1 MRRILVLLFAMVFSC
16 NAAVYAQSG
25 YVVRVLAKP
34 SFQKELAAAADRGG
48 NKVKNGRKKAKNAA
62 AARRAAKQAAAAQRV
77 TKNADAARQAA
88 KNATVRQ
95 GSQKE
100 LLEAARQASQ
110 TGLSETAKKAA
121 ARRSAQKGSNK
132 GSNKGQFKKG
142 SQGPY
147 IARVTRYIN
156 APLSSKQQAEDLVAS
171 MNPDNL
177 SSFEGSRVIKTA
189 KGEIVIPEIR
199 IVAEFPVP
207 ILSNPASMWG
217 SYRYLRKLTALS
229 RQSGTVN
236 PRYAQKWKRIFDVA
250 SYNGVHHIIN
260 KSTLKTI
267 YYDMKSAAA
276 KKGER
281 LNISLNDM
289 QNDAPASLHPYHGN
303 PEFSVLFHNLNRQR
317 ALYEDGGVRAVL
329 EDYFYGLKELHRTFP
344 REAPFVPDDVI
355 RNTMKE
361 ARLWAETYHLRWE

>member
-132 GSNKGQFKKG
+132 GQFKKG

-236 PRYAQKWKRIFDVA
+236 PRYAQKWKLIFDVT